1 MKRIEVLDALR
12 GFSLLGVIII
22 HMIQQFGIQNIQA
35 DIIYFNFPLLDSSS
49 TWFAYNIV
57 MGRFI
62 NIFAFLFGVS
72 FYIQMKSAQSK
83 NISFNSFFTR
93 RMLFLF
99 LLGILIHSIYNVEIL
114 SVYAI
119 FGIILL
125 FIKNIN
131 KYILILFTALLITGG
146 PRVYQTINHNKGVST
161 EIIEENRS
169 SNRYNRETPQHLE
182 NPSLINTV
190 KHNYQSRLNGKINYQ
205 FGMFGRGYLTLGIFI
220 IGYLVGRSKYLEK
233 LGDNKKLT
241 FRLLLLSV
249 VSFIGLTCLLNQFP
263 DTNTRLLFVPG
274 NNLIDNNLIFVKA
287 LQDSSLVVSS
297 FILGLGF
304 IVLYQNSRI
313 QSILNSLSP
322 YGRTALSNYTLQ
334 GVFGL
339 VLFAPWALGPFFSKF
354 GNFSLIII
362 GLLIYFLQMIASIYF
377 LKKYRYGPLE
387 WIWRSVTYLKL
398 QKLIK

>member
-35 DIIYFNFPLLDSSS
+35 DIIYFNLPLLDSSS

-57 MGRFI
+57 IGRFI

-72 FYIQMKSAQSK
+72 FYIQMKSAESK
-83 NISFNSFFTR
+83 NINFNSFFIR

-119 FGIILL
+119 FGLILL
-125 FIKNIN
+125 FVKNIN
-131 KYILILFTALLITGG
+131 KYILIIFTILVITGG
-146 PRVYQTINHNKGVST
+146 PRVYQTINHNRGLSI
-161 EIIEENRS
+161 EIVEEDINP
-169 SNRYNRETPQHLE
+169 NRYNREIPQHLE
-182 NPSLINTV
+182 NPSLFNTV

-205 FGMFGRGYLTLGIFI
+205 FGMFGRGYLTLGIFL
-220 IGYLVGRSKYLEK
+220 IGYLVGRSRYLEELSK
-233 LGDNKKLT
+233 NKKLT
-241 FRLLLLSV
+241 VRLLLLSV
-249 VSFIGLTCLLNQFP
+249 ISFIGITLLLYQFP
-263 DTNTRLLFVPG
+263 ATNTRLLFVPG
-274 NNLIDNNLIFVKA
+274 DNLINNNIIFVKA
-287 LQDSSLVVSS
+287 MQDTALVVSS
-297 FILGLGF
+297 FIIGLGF
-304 IVLYQNSRI
+304 IMFYQYSKI
-313 QSILNSLSP
+313 QSILNTLSP
-322 YGRTALSNYTLQ
+322 YGRTALTNYTLQ
-334 GVFGL
+334 GIFGL

-362 GLLIYFLQMIASIYF
+362 GLLIYFLQMIASYYF

-387 WIWRSVTYLKL
+387 WVWRSVTYLKL
-398 QKLIK
+398 QKLSK

>member
-35 DIIYFNFPLLDSSS
+35 DIIYFNLPLLDSSS

-57 MGRFI
+57 IGRFI

-72 FYIQMKSAQSK
+72 FYIQMKSAESK
-83 NISFNSFFTR
+83 NISFNSFFLR

-119 FGIILL
+119 FGLILL
-125 FIKNIN
+125 FVKNIN
-131 KYILILFTALLITGG
+131 KYILIIFTILVITGG
-146 PRVYQTINHNKGVST
+146 PRVYQTINHNRGLSI
-161 EIIEENRS
+161 EIVEEDINP
-169 SNRYNRETPQHLE
+169 NRYNREIPQHLE
-182 NPSLINTV
+182 NPSLFNTV

-205 FGMFGRGYLTLGIFI
+205 FGMFGRGYLTLGIFL
-220 IGYLVGRSKYLEK
+220 IGYLVGRSRYLEELSK
-233 LGDNKKLT
+233 KKKLT
-241 FRLLLLSV
+241 VRLLLLSV
-249 VSFIGLTCLLNQFP
+249 ISFIGITLLLYQFP
-263 DTNTRLLFVPG
+263 ATNTRLLFVPG
-274 NNLIDNNLIFVKA
+274 DNLINNNIIFVKA
-287 LQDSSLVVSS
+287 MQDTALVVSS
-297 FILGLGF
+297 FIIGLGF
-304 IVLYQNSRI
+304 IMFYQYSKI
-313 QSILNSLSP
+313 QSILNTLSP
-322 YGRTALSNYTLQ
+322 YGRTALTNYTLQ
-334 GVFGL
+334 GIFGL

-362 GLLIYFLQMIASIYF
+362 GLLIYFLQMIASYYF

-387 WIWRSVTYLKL
+387 WIWRSATYLKL
-398 QKLIK
+398 QKLSK

>member
-22 HMIQQFGIQNIQA
+22 HMIQQFGIQNLQA
-35 DIIYFNFPLLDSSS
+35 DIIYFNLPSLDSTS
-49 TWFAYNIV
+49 TWFAYNVV

-72 FYIQMKSAQSK
+72 FYIQMKSAESK
-83 NISFNSFFTR
+83 NISFNSFFLR

-125 FIKNIN
+125 FIKKIN
-131 KYILILFTALLITGG
+131 KYILILITALLITGG

-161 EIIEENRS
+161 EIVEENRS

-220 IGYLVGRSKYLEK
+220 IGYLVGRSRYLEK

-241 FRLLLLSV
+241 VRLLLLSV
-249 VSFIGLTCLLNQFP
+249 VSFIGLTFLLNQFP

-274 NNLIDNNLIFVKA
+274 NNLIDNNLILVKA
-287 LQDSSLVVSS
+287 LQDTALVVSS
-297 FILGLGF
+297 FIILIGTMYPLF
-304 IVLYQNSRI
+304 LE
-313 QSILNSLSP
+313 ILNGSQITVGAPFFVASLSP
-322 YGRTALSNYTLQ
+322 FMISTLFFM
-334 GVFGL
+334 GI
-339 VLFAPWALGPFFSKF
+339 GP
-354 GNFSLIII
+354 
-362 GLLIYFLQMIASIYF
+362 LIYW
-377 LKKYRYGPLE
+377 KKNSLVY
-387 WIWRSVTYLKL
+387 
-398 QKLIK
+398 LIKIFKYPESTSLFDLTIPISLLKIAFLSSLTEALL